1 MTPTRPYL
9 LRAMYEWMLDNELTP
24 QLVVDAAG
32 DDVNVPRQFVA
43 DGRIVLNVSPSAV
56 RDLDLGLARVQF
68 KARFNGAPFE
78 VDVPTR
84 AVQAIFARE
93 NGAGM
98 TFPEEPSVDDNG
110 APDPEPDGPSPEPP
124 PPARPNLKVVK

>member
-1 MTPTRPYL
+1 MTSTRPYL

-24 QLVVDAAG
+24 QLVVDAEA

-43 DGRIVLNVSPSAV
+43 DGRIVLNVSPNAV
-56 RDLDLGLARVQF
+56 RDLDIGMVRVRF

-84 AVQAIFARE
+84 AVQAVFARE

-98 TFPEEPSVDDNG
+98 TFPDEPLANAATGD
-110 APDPEPDGPSPEPP
+110 PDPDDPAPQTPP
-124 PPARPNLKVVK
+124 PSRPKLKVVK